1 MLLFPVVLQIS
12 KVRNKLQGTEE
23 VALQRFA
30 AREALR
36 LSAERSRLILGELKK
51 SRGGI
56 PRPVAGNYWSI
67 SHKPQCVAAVI
78 SRERIGIDVEEIKPR
93 PESLFDYIA
102 GKEEWKLSKEKSLY
116 TFFCYWTAKEAALKS
131 MGSGIGNLKKCRV
144 VSIPD
149 KDHLYLE
156 YQDNLFYVEH
166 FCHQNHII
174 SVVKDNNSIKW
185 ILQEFYDGHAGSI
198 SSLQL

>member
-12 KVRNKLQGTEE
+12 EVRNKLQGT

-36 LSAERSRLILGELKK
+36 LSAERSGLILGKLKK
-51 SRGGI
+51 NKGGI
-56 PRPVAGNYWSI
+56 PHPVAGNYWSI
-67 SHKPQCVAAVI
+67 SHKPKCVAAVI

-93 PESLFDYIA
+93 PESLFDYLA
-102 GKEEWKLSKEKSLY
+102 EKEEWKLSGEKSLH
-116 TFFCYWTAKEAALKS
+116 TFFCYWTAKEATLKS

-166 FCHQNHII
+166 FCYRNHII

-185 ILQEFYDGHAGSI
+185 ILQEFHDGPTGNI
-198 SSLQL
+198 PGLQL